1 MKIFVFGSTG
11 MLGNYITT
19 YLRTKYEVVN
29 VSRVDIDAST
39 TSVKEITDFL
49 SQKNIS
55 KEDII
60 VNAIG
65 TIKPRVDELGDLNAI
80 LVNSVFP
87 HYLAKSAENLG
98 IKMIHI
104 TTDCVFTGNK
114 GAYSESDVHDIS
126 DVYGRSKSLGEPQ
139 NCTIIRTSI
148 IGEEKDTKRSLI
160 EWIKSN
166 KDKTVFGFTNHLW
179 NGLTCLQVGK
189 VVDEMIQN
197 NIFWIGVRHV
207 HSPRSL
213 DKQQLVQLVSD
224 VYNLNITITPKETDL
239 KCDRTLSTNYPTFQ
253 IPDLEIQVQEMKNF
267 QL

>member
-11 MLGNYITT
+11 MLGNYISTF
-19 YLRTKYEVVN
+19 LSSKYDVVN
-29 VSRVDIDAST
+29 VSRADIDASQ
-39 TSVKEITDFL
+39 TSSVIISNFLNSKGIT
-49 SQKNIS
+49 

-87 HYLAKSAENLG
+87 HYLAKSAEDLEV
-98 IKMIHI
+98 KMIHI

-114 GAYSESDVHDIS
+114 GSYTESDIHDIS
-126 DVYGRSKSLGEPQ
+126 DVYGRSKSMGEPL
-139 NCTIIRTSI
+139 NSTIIRTSI
-148 IGEEKDTKRSLI
+148 IGEEKNTKRSLV

-179 NGLTCLQVGK
+179 NGLTCLQVAK
-189 VVDEMIQN
+189 VIDEMIQK
-197 NIFWIGVRHV
+197 NIFWKGIRHV

-213 DKQQLVQLVSD
+213 DKQQLVQLISNI
-224 VYNLNITITPKETDL
+224 YSLNINIIPKETEH
-239 KCDRTLSTNYPTFQ
+239 KCDRSLSTNTPTFD
-253 IPDLEIQVQEMKNF
+253 IPDLSIQIQEMKNF

>member
-11 MLGNYITT
+11 MLGYYISS
-19 YLRTKYEVVN
+19 YLNLKYEVVN

-39 TSVKEITDFL
+39 TDDKKITSFL
-49 SQKNIS
+49 SQKDIS
-55 KEDII
+55 EDDII

-80 LVNSVFP
+80 LVNSIFP
-87 HYLAKSAENLG
+87 HYLSKSAENFG

-114 GAYSESDVHDIS
+114 GRYIESDIHDIS

-139 NCTIIRTSI
+139 NCTVIRTSI
-148 IGEEKDTKRSLI
+148 IGEEKNTKRSLV

-166 KDKTVFGFTNHLW
+166 KDKTVFGFTNHFW
-179 NGLTCLQVGK
+179 NGLTCLQVAK
-189 VVDEMIQN
+189 VVEEMVQK
-197 NIFWIGVRHV
+197 NIFWKGVRHV

-213 DKQQLVQLVSD
+213 NKQKLVQLISD
-224 VYNLNITITPKETDL
+224 VYNLNITVTPKETEL
-239 KCDRTLSTNYPTFQ
+239 KCDRTLNTSFPIFE
-253 IPDLEIQVQEMKNF
+253 IPDLEIQIQEMKNF